1 MAPGAGVRPAVARG
15 AGVRRPGAGAPAPP
29 IRFNCALVIDL
40 QSHST
45 VSDGELPPAEVVAA
59 AAAAGITTMALSDH
73 DAVDGVPEA
82 SAAAAEAGIALV
94 PAAEISCIHSTID
107 DLHMLGYWI
116 DLDAM
121 RPVCER
127 AQRERVERA
136 EEIVAN
142 LNRLG
147 VEVAFEDAIAQAGD
161 ASSVG
166 RPHIAK
172 AAGAEPEQMG
182 AFFEEY
188 LVPGAKAF
196 VPRRW
201 PTAAEAARLI
211 REAGGTPVLAHP
223 FWDMDAPAAVG
234 ALIAD
239 LDLDGVEV
247 FYPAHDRA
255 QTEFLLGVCAE
266 RGLAATASSD
276 FHGPNHKMFDRFG
289 SYPTYDLGEPELPR
303 RPD

>member
-1 MAPGAGVRPAVARG
+1 M
-15 AGVRRPGAGAPAPP
+15 
-29 IRFNCALVIDL
+29 IDL

-59 AAAAGITTMALSDH
+59 AAAAGVTTMALTDH
-73 DAVDGVPEA
+73 DAVDGLPEA
-82 SAAAAEAGIALV
+82 IAAAKRLDLEIV
-94 PAAEISCIHSTID
+94 PAAEISCIHDAID

-116 DLDAM
+116 DMDAM
-121 RPVCER
+121 RPACER
-127 AQRERVERA
+127 AQAERITRA
-136 EEIVAN
+136 EEIVAK
-142 LNRLG
+142 LNELG
-147 VEVAFEDAIAQAGD
+147 VEVDFEEARRQAGD

-172 AAGAEPEQMG
+172 AAGTKPEEMG

-196 VPRRW
+196 ISRRW
-201 PTAAEAARLI
+201 PTAAEAITLI

-223 FWDMDAPAAVG
+223 FWDIKEPGAVA

-247 FYPAHDRA
+247 FYPDHDRA
-255 QTEFLLGVCAE
+255 QTEFLLGLCRD

-276 FHGPNHKMFDRFG
+276 FHGPNHKMFSAWGAYETF
-289 SYPTYDLGEPELPR
+289 DLGSPELPPR
-303 RPD
+303 RE